1 MFYFI
6 FQKKFKANNA
16 ARVAHKFLN
25 SKGKFEKL
33 FTKIA
38 GVHQLRLHSLV
49 RKG

>member
-25 SKGKFEKL
+25 SRQ
-33 FTKIA
+33 I
-38 GVHQLRLHSLV
+38 
-49 RKG
+49 RKTFLQK